1 MKFLQEDASMER
13 WKARQTSLFE
23 SRPSVLDLPESQRQ
37 KALLLLGSL
46 LTEALAME
54 GECEVPK
61 NLRGD
66 GHDKDQR

>member
-1 MKFLQEDASMER
+1 MER
-13 WKARQTSLFE
+13 WKARQTTLFE
-23 SRPSVLDLPESQRQ
+23 SRQPVIELPESQRQ

-61 NLRGD
+61 DPRED
-66 GHDKDQR
+66 GHDKDLR